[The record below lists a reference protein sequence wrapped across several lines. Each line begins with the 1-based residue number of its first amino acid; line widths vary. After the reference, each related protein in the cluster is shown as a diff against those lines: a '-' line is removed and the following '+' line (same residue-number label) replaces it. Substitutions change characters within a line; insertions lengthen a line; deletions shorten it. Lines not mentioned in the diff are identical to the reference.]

1 MEEQYLPTVSVPVHS
16 MEIFTTQWQSQTGNC
31 WNCLFESMASQWQ
44 WRKWIEAA
52 ALERENI
59 QEEFSYIK
67 CTWHARENWSQGY
80 RQVSAEPWNTQ
91 RLLSKW
97 NSMDLFWH
105 RLCGPAVGL
114 QRRPGRNSTRRK
126 GPAKG
131 QMRSNTCQSTA
142 KYHSCS
148 SPSCSRSLSCTR
160 FSHFLSPSLP
170 LTSLSHYT
178 LSFSFSQSASFLAP
192 HPRTVTPLP
201 PLPISSLSFP
211 PPPLPPPSLSLP
223 ASVSSPLPP
232 EPRSHSTLR
241 PLRPSSILRCCSL
254 L

>member
-160 FSHFLSPSLP
+160 FFLSPSLP